1 MKVVDANVAVKWHVP
16 EAGDSI
22 AQTILTSEEVILAPT
37 AIRLEVLSTI
47 VRCVRDKRSTAA
59 EAEFRCEAWQAQLDD
74 REIILCND
82 DELLKDAISL
92 AISLKNYVV
101 DCLYL
106 AACRKFDATLVTFD
120 GELSKRAKLASIRF
134 ELLKE
139 PKLN

>member
-16 EAGDSI
+16 EPGDLIS
-22 AQTILTSEEVILAPT
+22 QTILSSEEVLLAPT

-59 EAEFRCEAWQAQLDD
+59 EADFRCEAWLSQLED
-74 REIILCND
+74 REIILYND

-92 AISLKNYVV
+92 GISLKHYVV

-120 GELSKRAKLASIRF
+120 AELARGAKKVGVRC

-139 PKLN
+139 D

>member
-1 MKVVDANVAVKWHVP
+1 MKVVDANVAVKWHIP
-16 EAGDSI
+16 EPGDLI
-22 AQTILTSEEVILAPT
+22 AQTILSSEEVLLAPA

-59 EAEFRCEAWQAQLDD
+59 EAEFRCEAWQSQLDD

-92 AISLKNYVV
+92 GISLKHYVV

-106 AACRKFDATLVTFD
+106 EACRKFDATLVTFD
-120 GELSKRAKLASIRF
+120 AELARKAKQVGVRC

-139 PKLN
+139 E

>member
-16 EAGDSI
+16 EPGDSI
-22 AQTILTSEEVILAPT
+22 ATAILSSEEVLLAPA

-47 VRCVRDKRSTAA
+47 VRCVREKRSTAA
-59 EAEFRCEAWQAQLDD
+59 EAELRCDAWQSQLDD

-82 DELLKDAISL
+82 EELLKAAISL
-92 AISLKNYVV
+92 GITLKHYVV

-106 AACRKFDATLVTFD
+106 EACRKYDATLVTFD
-120 GELSKRAKLASIRF
+120 AELARKAKQIGVHC

-139 PKLN
+139 E